1 MASKETREKIL
12 SQLEYYLGENNLRTD
27 KFLRKHVEEGGWV
40 DLQLLLS
47 FPKMQRL
54 SSSMEVA
61 IEAINTVTAGG
72 SSGST
77 YVKVSEDKKKVKSAA
92 TEKVWS

>member
-72 SSGST
+72 SSG
-77 YVKVSEDKKKVKSAA
+77 
-92 TEKVWS
+92 